1 MFDMF
6 NKSRTPEDDFDEEL
20 MRERIAAALTEC
32 GLDPESRSF
41 AAVEKMLCDDIA
53 WYFENVRVHTAGPAR

>member
-6 NKSRTPEDDFDEEL
+6 NKSRTPENDFDEEL
-20 MRERIAAALTEC
+20 MRERIVEALAEC

-41 AAVEKMLCDDIA
+41 TAVEKMLCDDIA
-53 WYFENVRVHTAGPAR
+53 WYFENVRVQTAGSVR